1 MQVLRSRPDTLWCQ
15 ANIVSVDFNSMLF
28 YNGLTITNKESRMFQ
43 AAKQTKVF
51 QDVVIQIQEAIL
63 DGRLKAGDTLP
74 AERELKQMFNISR
87 GTLREAL
94 RVLEQKGLIKIK
106 LGVGGGSVVKTVN
119 ADQISESLGLL
130 IRSQKVSLNHLADF
144 REDVEGIV
152 AANAA
157 RTNTPEHIRDL
168 KSLLAE
174 ARECVEQGSS
184 RRNEF
189 IEIDKQIH
197 MNLAEIAGN
206 PIYTT
211 ILHSIHENIHRYYDR
226 FLSMEKKELQQ
237 NYADLCD
244 IIQAVE
250 IGDEDQARKV
260 AQNHVKRFNRYMK
273 QREQGEDDLGI

>member
-1 MQVLRSRPDTLWCQ
+1 
-15 ANIVSVDFNSMLF
+15 
-28 YNGLTITNKESRMFQ
+28 MFQ
-43 AAKQTKVF
+43 TAKQTKIF
-51 QDVVIQIQEAIL
+51 QDVVEQIQEAIL

-94 RVLEQKGLIKIK
+94 RVLEQKGLIQIK
-106 LGVGGGSVVKTVN
+106 LGVGGGSVVKTVDT
-119 ADQISESLGLL
+119 DQISESLGLL
-130 IRSQKVSLNHLADF
+130 IRSQKVSLNHLAEF

-157 RTNTPEHIRDL
+157 RTDSKDHIQDL
-168 KSLLAE
+168 KNLLDDAQN
-174 ARECVEQGSS
+174 CVEQGSS

-197 MNLAEIAGN
+197 MNLAQIAGN

-226 FLSMEKKELQQ
+226 FLSMEERELEE
-237 NYADLCD
+237 NYRDLCN
-244 IIQAVE
+244 IVRTVE
-250 IGDEDQARKV
+250 AGNADDARKF
-260 AQNHVKRFNRYMK
+260 AQEHVQRFNRYMK
-273 QREQGEDDLGI
+273 RREQDDEDLGI

>member
-1 MQVLRSRPDTLWCQ
+1 
-15 ANIVSVDFNSMLF
+15 
-28 YNGLTITNKESRMFQ
+28 MFQ

-152 AANAA
+152 AAKAA

-250 IGDEDQARKV
+250 IGDEDQAREV